1 MYLKVQ
7 KIVSI
12 LISKKTRRIP
22 TLKLKT
28 DLTVKPTFIKYLPG
42 GVEDGTDLMKCR
54 RLPPTARKAVMAGCV
69 CKQGLYGV
77 DAFVSEPGKWSERRG
92 VVVSLRT
99 LPLPWLLACLPL
111 PSSPLLQAL
120 RDGVIAFQR
129 QPKSWACTQG
139 AEDSQEV
146 ICIDRNN
153 LHPIRWGHGEP
164 FWIYCI
170 QRFSTFKLRLRFL
183 ETTG

>member
-92 VVVSLRT
+92 GWSR
-99 LPLPWLLACLPL
+99 
-111 PSSPLLQAL
+111 
-120 RDGVIAFQR
+120 
-129 QPKSWACTQG
+129 
-139 AEDSQEV
+139 
-146 ICIDRNN
+146 
-153 LHPIRWGHGEP
+153 
-164 FWIYCI
+164 
-170 QRFSTFKLRLRFL
+170 
-183 ETTG
+183 